1 MHILPFQ
8 GIYMKYICNCNKNS
22 RKSIFALKYYI
33 ISLFLIFS
41 TISIFAEEDI
51 QIDLQSS
58 QKNYAPGDTVALC
71 LTVSIPEKYHLYG
84 NPLGPGIGKPLS
96 VITDDN
102 NSIRWI
108 DILKTPAKKFT
119 PAIGNWVWAYEKKAH
134 FFLRGIIN
142 DHSAGEIKGQ
152 FTLNGLICHTS
163 CIPVSKKIEYII
175 DVGTR
180 RDLNLAFNDNI
191 FLASA
196 YKDVKEKMPFEYANN
211 SLQVNVNPGE
221 LKFNKVN
228 VSLSTSLSNLDP
240 VPQWGYTPHENKVK
254 FTLWLAVLFG
264 FIAGIILNFMPC
276 VLPVLGIKILSF
288 AQTNESSRSK
298 AILRSG
304 VFSAGILTVFLI
316 LASLASFAKF
326 SWGEQFQNPSFLISI
341 IVLIVIFSLW
351 MFDVFTFNIPGS
363 VSSLE
368 KRNGNGLWG
377 DYFRG
382 VFATIL
388 ATPCS
393 GPFLGATL
401 AWALTQPSAVIF
413 TVFLSIGAGMA
424 FPYVVLSYSKTLSK
438 MIPKPG
444 KWMKDFKNLLGFILI
459 SFAVYLLIGV
469 PKDLVVSTIG
479 ICVVI
484 VFAIAIYNRFAPWG
498 ISSFFRRMFSA
509 LLAILIAISGVY
521 FCHSVLYKSMSIQ
534 TADNIADKEQWKD
547 FSIDLLRNAHSSGRP
562 VIIDFTANWCMNCQ
576 YNKVAVLNSNQV
588 KALIARK
595 NILTL
600 KADLT
605 TPNKEIES
613 LMRSLG
619 SRSVPF
625 FAFFPGENP
634 FDPVVMRDI
643 LSKSNVAT
651 LLKSLPD
658 KK

>member
-1 MHILPFQ
+1 
-8 GIYMKYICNCNKNS
+8 MKYTRNYNIIS
-22 RKSIFALKYYI
+22 RKNIYASKYNI
-33 ISLFLIFS
+33 ILLFLIS
-41 TISIFAEEDI
+41 CTMSLFAEDDI
-51 QIDLQSS
+51 KVELQSS
-58 QKNYAPGDTVALC
+58 QKKYAPGDTVTLC

-96 VITDDN
+96 IIKDN
-102 NSIRWI
+102 NNDIRWI
-108 DILKTPAKKFT
+108 DILKTPAKKFKPT
-119 PAIGNWVWAYEKKAH
+119 LGDWVWAYEKKVH
-134 FFLRGIIN
+134 FFLRGIVN
-142 DHSAGEIKGQ
+142 DYNTGDIKGQ
-152 FTLNGLICHTS
+152 FTLNGLICNTS
-163 CIPVSKKIEYII
+163 CIPVSKKIEYNI
-175 DVGTR
+175 DVGASR
-180 RDLNLAFNDNI
+180 ELKSAFSDNLS
-191 FLASA
+191 LAA
-196 YKDVKEKMPFEYANN
+196 TYRDVKEKMFFESADN
-211 SLQVNVNPGE
+211 SLLVDGIPGK
-221 LKFNKVN
+221 LNFNKVN
-228 VSLSTSLSNLDP
+228 LSLGTSLSNS
-240 VPQWGYTPHENKVK
+240 VPTPEWEYTPHENKVK
-254 FTLWLAVLFG
+254 FTLWIAVLFG

-288 AQTNESSRSK
+288 AQTNESSRRE
-298 AILRSG
+298 AIIRSG
-304 VFSAGILTVFLI
+304 VFSAGILTIFLL

-326 SWGEQFQNPSFLISI
+326 SWGEQFQSPPFLISI

-351 MFDVFTFNIPGS
+351 MFDVFTFNVPGA

-368 KRNGNGLWG
+368 KRNGNGLLG

-401 AWALTQPSAVIF
+401 AWALTQSSTVIF

-424 FPYVVLSYSKTLSK
+424 FPYVLLTYSKTLSK

-444 KWMKDFKNLLGFILI
+444 IWMKDFKNLMGFILI
-459 SFAVYLLIGV
+459 GFAVYLLIGV
-469 PKDLVVSTIG
+469 PKDLIVSTIG

-498 ISSFFRRMFSA
+498 ISSLFRRAFSA

-521 FCHSVLYKSMSIQ
+521 FCYKVLYKSMSIQ
-534 TADNIADKEQWKD
+534 TAENITDKEQWKD
-547 FSIDLLRNAHSSGRP
+547 FSIDLLRDAHNIGRP
-562 VIIDFTANWCMNCQ
+562 VIVDFTANWCMNCQ
-576 YNKVAVLNSNQV
+576 YNKVVVLNSKQV
-588 KALIARK
+588 KDLVAQK

-625 FAFFPGENP
+625 FAYFPGENP
-634 FDPVVMRDI
+634 YDPVVMRDI
-643 LSKSNVAT
+643 LSKSNVT
-651 LLKSLPD
+651 KLLKGLPD